1 MPGAPA
7 PVTGRCE
14 IDGYQY
20 LALMVACLIL
30 TAPLE
35 VFGDGVYRQL
45 RRTAAAVLPVAA
57 VFVGW
62 DLLAI
67 LGDVWSY
74 NPRYVT
80 GFHIGV
86 FPVEELL
93 FFIVIPL
100 CGLLTYSAV
109 TTILAWVARR
119 RAAQEVN
126 R

>member
-1 MPGAPA
+1 MG
-7 PVTGRCE
+7 
-14 IDGYQY
+14 
-20 LALMVACLIL
+20 ACLIL

-35 VFGDGVYRQL
+35 IFGAGVYRQL
-45 RRTAAAVLPVAA
+45 RRTAAAILPVAA
-57 VFVGW
+57 FFVVW

-67 LGDVWSY
+67 IGNVWSY
-74 NPRYVT
+74 NPDYVS
-80 GFHIGV
+80 GIHLGV

-109 TTILAWVARR
+109 STILAWVARR
-119 RAAQEVN
+119 RSDQEVS

>member
-1 MPGAPA
+1 
-7 PVTGRCE
+7 V
-14 IDGYQY
+14 I
-20 LALMVACLIL
+20 LMGACLVL

-35 VFGDGVYRQL
+35 IFGAGVYRQL
-45 RRTAAAVLPVAA
+45 RRTAAAILPVAA
-57 VFVGW
+57 FFVVW

-74 NPRYVT
+74 NPDYVT

-86 FPVEELL
+86 IPIEELS

-109 TTILAWVARR
+109 STILAWVARR
-119 RAAQEVN
+119 RSEQKVN

>member
-1 MPGAPA
+1 
-7 PVTGRCE
+7 VT

-20 LALMVACLIL
+20 LIVLGACLVL

-35 VFGDGVYRQL
+35 VFGAGVYRQL
-45 RRTAAAVLPVAA
+45 RRAAVAVLPVAA
-57 VFVGW
+57 VFVAW

-74 NPRYVT
+74 NPRYIT
-80 GFHIGV
+80 GVHLGPI
-86 FPVEELL
+86 PLEELL
-93 FFIVIPL
+93 FFVVIPL

-109 TTILAWVARR
+109 STILAWLSRR
-119 RAAQEVN
+119 RSEREVS